1 MDWMD
6 AIRLSAVAALG
17 LLLPQALGFAG
28 YRWTRRKAA
37 PLKISFILIPPLVFF
52 VIADAYWTFQ
62 ANSIRAAGYRVCG
75 AFGAAAALS
84 TMFGTLFHLVAAAIV
99 LALLSL
105 WWKRQDRKAKLQPIL

>member
-1 MDWMD
+1 MDWMA
-6 AIRLSAVAALG
+6 AIRLFAFAGFG

-52 VIADAYWTFQ
+52 VIADSYWTFQ
-62 ANSIRAAGYRVCG
+62 ANSIRAAGHYVCG
-75 AFGAAAALS
+75 AFGAAAAFS
-84 TMFGTLFHLVAAAIV
+84 TMFGTLFHLMAAAIV

-105 WWKRQDRKAKLQPIL
+105 WWRRQDRKAKLQPVH